1 MTRQQVLEIFARYRG
16 EAPAIT
22 GPSFGG
28 RILYTIDHRPAT
40 LYNMELGYPTAMFL
54 GLALCLPSERI
65 FVIEGDGSM
74 LAGLSVLTTIA
85 RYRPRNLVVI
95 VIDNHAYVT
104 TGSLP
109 SATANANGT
118 DLVAI
123 AKGAGIDN
131 AVRAADPGAFEQS
144 MKRSITEDGPFFI
157 VADVEKED
165 IAAVGKSKA
174 MPFDIVESCVRFRRT
189 LEDRG
194 LVPPIWAI

>member
-1 MTRQQVLEIFARYRG
+1 MTRQEVLEIFARYRG
-16 EAPAIT
+16 DSPAIT

-28 RILYTIDHRPAT
+28 RILYTVDHRPAT

-54 GLALCLPSERI
+54 GLALCLPTERV

-74 LAGLSVLTTIA
+74 LAGLSVLTTIG

-95 VIDNHAYVT
+95 VVDNRAYMT
-104 TGSLP
+104 TGSVP
-109 SATANANGT
+109 SATAGGA

-123 AKGAGIDN
+123 AKGAGIEK
-131 AVRAADPGAFEQS
+131 AFRAADLSAFEQC
-144 MKRSITEDGPFFI
+144 MKRAIAEDGPFFI
-157 VADVEKED
+157 VADIEKED
-165 IAAVGKSKA
+165 MASIGKSKA

-194 LVPPIWAI
+194 LVPPIWSV